1 MFNSFYK
8 NIFMNKKSKNMK
20 IKLISSVLFIISAT
34 IIFYSCDDTIN
45 QSELDSR
52 PIPQSNISYSEHIQP
67 VFDAKCSYS
76 GCHNDADLA
85 GGLSLT
91 SHANTTANFLIV
103 APGYPD
109 NSRLVLAV
117 EGRTVNPMPPLGYWP
132 LTDEQI
138 RAIRTWVK
146 EGAKNN

>member
-1 MFNSFYK
+1 M
-8 NIFMNKKSKNMK
+8 KS
-20 IKLISSVLFIISAT
+20 KLISLIFILIFGST
-34 IIFYSCDDTIN
+34 IFFNCDDTIN

-52 PIPQSNISYSEHIQP
+52 PIPLSNISYAEHIQP
-67 VFDAKCSYS
+67 VFDAKCNYS
-76 GCHNDADLA
+76 GCHNDADMA

-91 SHANTTANFLIV
+91 SHQNTTANYLIV
-103 APGYPD
+103 AQGYPD

-132 LTDEQI
+132 LTDNQI

>member
-1 MFNSFYK
+1 
-8 NIFMNKKSKNMK
+8 MNKKENIMK
-20 IKLISSVLFIISAT
+20 TRFILVIPLLISVSIILF
-34 IIFYSCDDTIN
+34 SCDDTIN

-52 PIPQSNISYSEHIQP
+52 PIPLSNISYAEHIQP

-76 GCHNDADLA
+76 GCHNDADMA

-91 SHANTTANFLIV
+91 SHSNTTANYLIV

-132 LTDEQI
+132 LTDNQI